1 MRDVTEPMPPE
12 DPTPDAGGY
21 PPPPATPPQGYPPP
35 AAPPPAG
42 YPPQA
47 PGYPPQQPGYP
58 PQAPGYPP
66 QQPGYPPQQP
76 GYPPQQPGYPP
87 QEDVTWSVLSHL
99 TMPISLAIGLTFIFG
114 PLLIMLIAGPQK
126 PLARANAV
134 EALNFQLT
142 MLIGIIVSIPLLFV
156 IIGFFTL
163 LAIVVAGIVLSILAA
178 VAASR
183 REVYRYPLTIR
194 MVS

>member
-1 MRDVTEPMPPE
+1 MRVVTEPTPPQ
-12 DPTPDAGGY
+12 DPTPDSGGY
-21 PPPPATPPQGYPPP
+21 APPPPAPPAAPQPSGYPPP
-35 AAPPPAG
+35 APPPPPGYPPPQAG
-42 YPPQA
+42 YPPQ
-47 PGYPPQQPGYP
+47 Q
-58 PQAPGYPP
+58 PGYPP

-87 QEDVTWSVLSHL
+87 QEDTTWSVLAHL
-99 TMPISLAIGLTFIFG
+99 TMPISLAVGLTFIFG
-114 PLLIMLIAGPQK
+114 PLLIMLIAGPQR

-142 MLIGIIVSIPLLFV
+142 MLIGIIVSIPLIFV
-156 IIGFFTL
+156 IIGILTL
-163 LAIVVAGIVLSILAA
+163 PIIIIGGIVLSILAA

>member
-21 PPPPATPPQGYPPP
+21 PPPPAPPPQGYPPP
-35 AAPPPAG
+35 APPPSAG

-47 PGYPPQQPGYP
+47 PGYPPQ
-58 PQAPGYPP
+58 A
-66 QQPGYPPQQP
+66 PGYPPQQP

-87 QEDVTWSVLSHL
+87 QEDVTWSVLAHL